1 MTEFEKNCYG
11 MSSEDIRE
19 QYMNS
24 ITARFSGLEMVVMSI
39 LSDCQE
45 MMAMGTGPR
54 AVEHV
59 RKQMN
64 IAKFILSEMMEA
76 KQAAWTVLDK
86 SNLWYNLI
94 MKYIKELKAAATA
107 LFQATILAALF
118 GGPLFLYMLFVMKPW

>member
-11 MSSEDIRE
+11 MSEQAIRE

-24 ITARFSGLEMVVMSI
+24 ITAKFSGLEMVAMGI

-45 MMAMGTGPR
+45 MMSMGTGPR
-54 AVEHV
+54 SVEYV

-76 KQAAWTVLDK
+76 RQ
-86 SNLWYNLI
+86 
-94 MKYIKELKAAATA
+94 TA
-107 LFQATILAALF
+107 
-118 GGPLFLYMLFVMKPW
+118 